1 MGKISPTK
9 KGTWGDVIN
18 FNLYP
23 SGSTKMWGEFGQKK
37 GRLGFQPANSPT

>member
-9 KGTWGDVIN
+9 KETWGDVIN

-23 SGSTKMWGEFGQKK
+23 LGSTKMWGELGQKK
-37 GRLGFQPANSPT
+37 GR